1 MARKED
7 ANKEK
12 LGSPLG
18 SISRAGVPFRR
29 HRRGKQK
36 SAKKASV
43 IRNFNLQSWGKGVG
57 KLNQRGISS
66 PGSLLGNC
74 MPHPTADEA

>member
-7 ANKEK
+7 ANKER

-18 SISRAGVPFRR
+18 SISRAGIPFGR
-29 HRRGKQK
+29 HRWGKQK

-57 KLNQRGISS
+57 KVNQRGTSR
-66 PGSLLGNC
+66 PGSLLENC
-74 MPHPTADEA
+74 KPHPTADEA